1 MAKIILTESQF
12 NNLTRSLVSESVGVP
27 EYALETGEELYDLVS
42 NELKNIG
49 EKEENYEFEI
59 EDVDLRIGDATFNR
73 LTVEIDVNQF
83 EGYDGPAVIASMGV
97 GNRFKFDEGIM
108 MQVNEKNHSVELH
121 INFITPEEWET
132 EELYNTFV
140 KDKVKNVSVM
150 AHELMHRYTRHKKSY
165 ELMGGTSDYQAYSS
179 GGLNFGIPVI
189 GEFMRYSYFI
199 QLAENLVR
207 PVEIAS
213 RMKQQGITKDQFYD
227 FFNSD
232 EVIVELKEIKDF
244 SFEYL
249 YDSLYEQMDNV
260 DGLLEHAG
268 EDPDS
273 MTDEQKIERVLEL
286 VYINLV
292 SAKIEKFDIFFY
304 NAQEK
309 LYQMFGPMAKLL
321 GKLKEPSVE
330 KENVRNNY
338 IKFVMKYQNR
348 ELDYFKDEC
357 ERFNYVST
365 KLIKR
370 LSKIFSLLSEE
381 KKSILDWDLHQKL
394 MEKKYGKR
402 KIQTEYKFKR

>member
-12 NNLTRSLVSESVGVP
+12 NDLTKSLVSEAVGVP
-27 EYALETGEELYDLVS
+27 EYALETGEELYDLVL

-59 EDVDLRIGDATFNR
+59 EGVDLRIGDSTFNR
-73 LTVEIDVNQF
+73 LTVDIVVNQF

-108 MQVNEKNHSVELH
+108 MQVNEKNHTVELH
-121 INFITPEEWET
+121 INFITPEEWEV
-132 EELYNTFV
+132 EDLYTSFV
-140 KDKVKNVSVM
+140 KEKVRNVSVM
-150 AHELMHRYTRHKKSY
+150 AHELMHRYTRHKKPY

-179 GGLNFGIPVI
+179 AGLNFGIPVI

-207 PVEIAS
+207 PVEMAS

-244 SFEYL
+244 SFEHLYNSL
-249 YDSLYEQMDNV
+249 YDQMDNV

-273 MTDEQKIERVLEL
+273 MTDEQKIEMVLEL

-304 NAQEK
+304 DAQEK

-321 GKLKEPSVE
+321 GKGKEPSAE

-348 ELDYFKDEC
+348 ELDFFKDEC

-370 LSKIFSLLSEE
+370 LSKIYSLLSEE

>member
-12 NNLTRSLVSESVGVP
+12 NNLTKSLVSEAVGVP
-27 EYALETGEELYDLVS
+27 EYALESGEVLYDLVS
-42 NELKNIG
+42 NELKSIT
-49 EKEENYEFEI
+49 EKEENYSFDLKNI
-59 EDVDLRIGDATFNR
+59 ELNVGNDTFDH
-73 LTVEIDVNQF
+73 LTIDVEVRQI
-83 EGYDGPAVIASMGV
+83 EGYDGPVVIPSMGV

-108 MQVNEKNHSVELH
+108 MQVNEKNRSVELQ
-121 INFITPEEWET
+121 ITFITPDEWDA
-132 EELYNTFV
+132 EELYTSFV
-140 KDKVKNVSVM
+140 KEKVRNVSVM
-150 AHELMHRYTRHKKSY
+150 AHELMHRYTRHKKPY

-179 GGLNFGIPVI
+179 AGLNFGIPVI

-207 PVEIAS
+207 PVEMAS

-244 SFEYL
+244 SFEHLYNSL
-249 YDSLYEQMDNV
+249 YDQMDNV

-273 MTDEQKIERVLEL
+273 MTDEQKIEMVLEL

-304 NAQEK
+304 DAQEK

-321 GKLKEPSVE
+321 GKGKEPSAE

-348 ELDYFKDEC
+348 ELDFFKDEC

-370 LSKIFSLLSEE
+370 LSKIYSLLSEE
-381 KKSILDWDLHQKL
+381 KKSIIDWDLHQKL